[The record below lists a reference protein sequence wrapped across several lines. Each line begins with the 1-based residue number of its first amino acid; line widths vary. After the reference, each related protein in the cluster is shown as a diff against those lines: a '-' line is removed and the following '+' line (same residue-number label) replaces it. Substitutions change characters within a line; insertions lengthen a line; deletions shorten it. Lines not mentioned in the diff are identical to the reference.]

1 MRPSQVIGKV
11 AATMAATVMDDT
23 DDDLARKAAASDVV
37 AFRRLYER
45 HFATVFRIVAAWP
58 SITREQ
64 AEDIVQE
71 TWLRAFR
78 SPPQFQPGKYVAWLL
93 AIAANVRT
101 DELRRQRSTA
111 DIADQALT
119 GPERH
124 QPEHIM
130 AEWDDHR
137 QLRECLSRL
146 AAEFADVVRRW
157 MHGESYQDIS
167 AALSIPIQTVGSRL
181 NRAKEK
187 LADCLGVRSA

>member
-1 MRPSQVIGKV
+1 M
-11 AATMAATVMDDT
+11 TATVMDDT
-23 DDDLARKAAASDVV
+23 DDDLARKAAAGDVA
-37 AFRRLYER
+37 AFRQLYER

-58 SITREQ
+58 NVAREQ

-71 TWLRAFR
+71 AWLRAFR

-93 AIAANVRT
+93 TIAGHLRI
-101 DELRRQRSTA
+101 DERRRRRATI
-111 DIADQALT
+111 DIADQPLADA
-119 GPERH
+119 EH
-124 QPEHIM
+124 QQPEHIM
-130 AEWDDHR
+130 AERDDHR

-146 AAEFADVVRRW
+146 AAEFAEVVQRW

-187 LADCLGVRSA
+187 LAACLGVDRA